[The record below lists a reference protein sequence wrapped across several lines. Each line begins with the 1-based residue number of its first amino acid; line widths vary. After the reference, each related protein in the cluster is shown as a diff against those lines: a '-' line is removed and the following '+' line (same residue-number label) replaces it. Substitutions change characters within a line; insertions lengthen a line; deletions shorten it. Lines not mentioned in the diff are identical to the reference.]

1 MTEITYLK
9 AILLSQLLIETMD
22 SLKGS
27 RFYKESLRYN
37 VNRSIKELEQ
47 VFNTNYN
54 NIYDNNPEMTTNVL
68 NKLEALID
76 KLSTSSVDEL
86 VMIDSVIEKYHDN
99 KEWFKEYGQ
108 AEFLKID

>member
-1 MTEITYLK
+1 MTELNYLK

-27 RFYKESLRYN
+27 GFYKESVKYN

-68 NKLEALID
+68 NKLEALVD

-86 VMIDSVIEKYHDN
+86 VMIDSVIDKYHEN
-99 KEWFKEYGQ
+99 KEWFKKHGE
-108 AEFLKID
+108 AEFLKIE

>member
-1 MTEITYLK
+1 MTELNYLK

-27 RFYKESLRYN
+27 KFYKESEKYN

-68 NKLEALID
+68 NKIEDLVD
-76 KLSTSSVDEL
+76 KISSSSVDEL
-86 VMIDSVIEKYHDN
+86 VMIDAVIDKYHEN
-99 KEWFKEYGQ
+99 KEWFKKHGE
-108 AEFLKID
+108 AEFLKIE

>member
-1 MTEITYLK
+1 MTELNYLK

-22 SLKGS
+22 SPKGS
-27 RFYKESLRYN
+27 RFYKESVKYN

-68 NKLEALID
+68 NKLEALVD

-86 VMIDSVIEKYHDN
+86 VMIDSVIDKYHEN
-99 KEWFKEYGQ
+99 KEWFKKHGE